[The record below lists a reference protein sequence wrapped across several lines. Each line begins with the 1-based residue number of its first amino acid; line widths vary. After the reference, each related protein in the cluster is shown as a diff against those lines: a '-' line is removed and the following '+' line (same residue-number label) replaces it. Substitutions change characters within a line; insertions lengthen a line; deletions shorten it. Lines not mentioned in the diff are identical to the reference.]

1 VARAR
6 DTSQA
11 ERLYAKII
19 PIVHRPEIDPAEVIK
34 HHSDES

>member
-6 DTSQA
+6 DASQA

-19 PIVHRPEIDPAEVIK
+19 PIVHRPEIDSAEVIK
-34 HHSDES
+34 QYSGES